1 VTQASTTPEGT
12 TGPEAASPST
22 ILIVDDDEHVRRALR
37 RVLRRARYRVVDAP
51 DAHTGLQVLEQ
62 EPIQVVVSDYRMPSL
77 SGVEF
82 LSVVKER
89 WPRIQRVLLTGQADS
104 LAIEEAVN
112 QSEIFRFIWKPWDD
126 AHLLITIQSAID
138 QYWMVEQNTR
148 LEALLSLRND
158 ELERLNR
165 DLDGKLA
172 QRSAALVRAAQEWR
186 ASFDAIG
193 DPMAIVRAGGCEVVR
208 ANSAFARAAGVPVAH
223 LSGLPCAEHAWGQL
237 PCPNR
242 APAPPGDATERE
254 IAFGE
259 RTWVVRSFPFE
270 EGGSQVLVFKDV
282 TSERE
287 VSRRLFHAEKMAAV
301 GQLAGGVAHEINN
314 PLGGIL
320 AFAQLM
326 SRDADRSPDDQ
337 ENLRL
342 ITDAAVRAK
351 RIVESLL
358 TFSRRPSEEKG
369 PVDLARV
376 ADDALFLLQSQLKS
390 GRIVLVR
397 ELRPALAVANA
408 NQVQQVVVNLVV
420 NAIQAM
426 GGEGRIVVSTGV
438 AGPGLVSL
446 QVADTGPGL
455 KPEVARRAFEPFF
468 TTKPE
473 GQGTGLGLAICYQ
486 IAEEHGGSIRLEDA
500 PEQGA
505 SFVLELPAAPPAPP
519 SP

>member
-1 VTQASTTPEGT
+1 MHQASTTPEGRP
-12 TGPEAASPST
+12 GPEAASPST
-22 ILIVDDDEHVRRALR
+22 VLIVDDDEHVRRALR
-37 RVLRRARYRVVDAP
+37 RVLRRARWQVVDAP
-51 DAHTGLQVLEQ
+51 DALTGLQLLEQ

-82 LSVVKER
+82 LSAVKER

-104 LAIEEAVN
+104 QAIEEAVN

-138 QYWMVEQNTR
+138 QYWMVEQNAR

-223 LSGLPCAEHAWGQL
+223 LAGLPCAEHAWGQL

-242 APAPPGDATERE
+242 APPPPGLAAERE

-270 EGGSQVLVFKDV
+270 EGASQVLVFKDV
-282 TSERE
+282 TAERE

-320 AFAQLM
+320 ALAQLM

-397 ELRPALAVANA
+397 EYRPALAVANA

-426 GGEGRIVVSTGV
+426 GGAGRIVVGTGA
-438 AGPGLVSL
+438 AGPGRVSL
-446 QVADTGPGL
+446 QVADSGPGMR
-455 KPEVARRAFEPFF
+455 PEVARRAFEPFF

-486 IAEEHGGSIRLEDA
+486 IAEEHGGSIRLESA
-500 PEQGA
+500 PGQGA
-505 SFVLELPAAPPAPP
+505 TFVLELPAAPPAT
-519 SP
+519 

>member
-1 VTQASTTPEGT
+1 VNQASATPEET
-12 TGPEAASPST
+12 PGPEAASPST

-37 RVLRRARYRVVDAP
+37 RVLRRARCRVVDAP
-51 DAHTGLQVLEQ
+51 DALTGLHLLEQ

-82 LSVVKER
+82 LSAVKER

-104 LAIEEAVN
+104 QAIEEAVN

-138 QYWMVEQNTR
+138 QYWMVEQNAR

-158 ELERLNR
+158 ELEKLNR

-223 LSGLPCAEHAWGQL
+223 LAGLPCAEHAWGRL

-242 APAPPGDATERE
+242 APPPPGGAAERE
-254 IAFGE
+254 ITFGE

-282 TSERE
+282 TAERE

-397 ELRPALAVANA
+397 EYRPARAVANA

-426 GGEGRIVVSTGV
+426 GGAGRIVVGTGA
-438 AGPGLVSL
+438 AGPGRVSL
-446 QVADTGPGL
+446 QVADSGPGMR
-455 KPEVARRAFEPFF
+455 PEVARRAFEPFF

-486 IAEEHGGSIRLEDA
+486 IAEEHGGSIRLETA
-500 PEQGA
+500 PGQGA
-505 SFVLELPAAPPAPP
+505 TFVLELPAAPPAP
-519 SP
+519 

>member
-1 VTQASTTPEGT
+1 VDQVITTPDGSA
-12 TGPEAASPST
+12 GPEAASPST

-37 RVLRRARYRVVDAP
+37 RVLRRARCQVVDAP
-51 DAHTGLQVLEQ
+51 DALTGLQLLEQ

-82 LSVVKER
+82 LSAVKER

-104 LAIEEAVN
+104 QAIEEAVN

-138 QYWMVEQNTR
+138 QYWMVEQNAR

-223 LSGLPCAEHAWGQL
+223 LAGLPCAEHAWGQL

-242 APAPPGDATERE
+242 APPPPGGAAERE
-254 IAFGE
+254 IGLGE

-282 TSERE
+282 TAERE

-397 ELRPALAVANA
+397 EYRPALAVANA

-426 GGEGRIVVSTGV
+426 GGAGRIVVGTGA
-438 AGPGLVSL
+438 AGPGRVSL
-446 QVADTGPGL
+446 QVADSGPGMR
-455 KPEVARRAFEPFF
+455 PEVARRAFEPFF

-486 IAEEHGGSIRLEDA
+486 IAEEHGGSIRLESA
-500 PEQGA
+500 PGQGA
-505 SFVLELPAAPPAPP
+505 TFVLELPAAPPVT
-519 SP
+519 

>member
-1 VTQASTTPEGT
+1 MHQASTTPEGRP
-12 TGPEAASPST
+12 GPEAASPST
-22 ILIVDDDEHVRRALR
+22 VLIVDDDEHVRRALR
-37 RVLRRARYRVVDAP
+37 RVLRRARWQVVDAP
-51 DAHTGLQVLEQ
+51 DALTGLQLLEQ

-82 LSVVKER
+82 LSAVKER

-104 LAIEEAVN
+104 QAIEEAVN

-138 QYWMVEQNTR
+138 QYWMVEQNAR

-208 ANSAFARAAGVPVAH
+208 ANLAFARAAGVPVAH
-223 LSGLPCAEHAWGQL
+223 LPGLPCAEHAWGQL

-242 APAPPGDATERE
+242 APPPPGLAAERE

-270 EGGSQVLVFKDV
+270 EGASQVLVFKDV
-282 TSERE
+282 TAERE

-320 AFAQLM
+320 ALAQLM

-397 ELRPALAVANA
+397 EYRPALAVANA
-408 NQVQQVVVNLVV
+408 NQVQQVVLNLVV

-426 GGEGRIVVSTGV
+426 GGAGRIVVSTGA
-438 AGPGLVSL
+438 AGPGRVSL
-446 QVADTGPGL
+446 QVADSGPGMR
-455 KPEVARRAFEPFF
+455 PEVARRAFEPFF

-486 IAEEHGGSIRLEDA
+486 IAEEHGGSIRLESA
-500 PEQGA
+500 PGQGA
-505 SFVLELPAAPPAPP
+505 TFVLELPAAPPAT
-519 SP
+519 